1 MGFKSSTHNDIEK
14 TYQKKID
21 LVVEP
26 LSDEELARFV
36 RATKYDANEAV
47 FLGVLYKTGTGV
59 QKDLEQALRWYTQ
72 AAELGNQE
80 SQMFVYTKGWS

>member
-1 MGFKSSTHNDIEK
+1 MDFKSSTHNDIEK

-26 LSDEELARFV
+26 LSDEEPARFV
-36 RATKYDANEAV
+36 RATKYDADEAV
-47 FLGVLYKTGTGV
+47 FFGMMYKTGTGV

-72 AAELGNQE
+72 AAELGN
-80 SQMFVYTKGWS
+80 